1 MLFHV
6 NKHEENEM
14 NYFQCNQ
21 CQSRFKKKERLEQH
35 MLKKHSDF
43 ECETCGKK
51 FPEQGTL
58 KEHVR
63 VCLLFKS
70 FWNVQS
76 FFVFRFTQG
85 KDHIS
90 ARNAVQPL
98 ASSQTSS
105 HTGLKPEIQRRHEWK
120 SLFQENALPRAGAYG
135 RGGKTPALLLLWH
148 LRQELR
154 QQGKISKGI
163 FNLSK
168 NTPKRWDQLMYF

>member
-51 FPEQGTL
+51 FPEQGSL

-63 VCLLFKS
+63 VCLSFKS
-70 FWNVQS
+70 SQNVQP

-105 HTGLKPEIQRRHEWK
+105 LTGLK
-120 SLFQENALPRAGAYG
+120 S
-135 RGGKTPALLLLWH
+135 
-148 LRQELR
+148 
-154 QQGKISKGI
+154 
-163 FNLSK
+163 
-168 NTPKRWDQLMYF
+168 

>member
-51 FPEQGTL
+51 FPEQGSL

-63 VCLLFKS
+63 VCLSFKS
-70 FWNVQS
+70 FQNVHLFCFQ
-76 FFVFRFTQG
+76 V
-85 KDHIS
+85 
-90 ARNAVQPL
+90 
-98 ASSQTSS
+98 
-105 HTGLKPEIQRRHEWK
+105 HTGERPHQCTECGATF
-120 SLFQENALPRAGAYG
+120 SFQSNFISHRFEVLNTKGQ
-135 RGGKTPALLLLWH
+135 KFHNVSVTDVTPAK
-148 LRQELR
+148 RIE
-154 QQGKISKGI
+154 K
-163 FNLSK
+163 FNNSEKK
-168 NTPKRWDQLMYF
+168 NC

>member
-1 MLFHV
+1 MVCPSAHVPGTEAQPNALRNHQVLRCGKTYTRAQSMLFHV

-51 FPEQGTL
+51 FPEQGSL

-63 VCLLFKS
+63 VCLSSKS
-70 FWNVQS
+70 FQKVHL

-105 HTGLKPEIQRRHEWK
+105 LTGLKASNTKRTQR
-120 SLFQENALPRAGAYG
+120 
-135 RGGKTPALLLLWH
+135 
-148 LRQELR
+148 
-154 QQGKISKGI
+154 
-163 FNLSK
+163 
-168 NTPKRWDQLMYF
+168 

>member
-51 FPEQGTL
+51 FPEQGSL

-63 VCLLFKS
+63 VSLSFNSFQKIHFFLFS
-70 FWNVQS
+70 
-76 FFVFRFTQG
+76 G
-85 KDHIS
+85 
-90 ARNAVQPL
+90 
-98 ASSQTSS
+98 S
-105 HTGLKPEIQRRHEWK
+105 HR
-120 SLFQENALPRAGAYG
+120 
-135 RGGKTPALLLLWH
+135 GKTTSVH
-148 LRQELR
+148 GMRR
-154 QQGKISKGI
+154 
-163 FNLSK
+163 NL
-168 NTPKRWDQLMYF
+168 

>member
-1 MLFHV
+1 MISAGTSSKDMVCPNAHVPGTKAQPNAITKDLRCGKTYTRAQSMLFHV

-51 FPEQGTL
+51 FPEQGSL

-63 VCLLFKS
+63 VYLSFKR
-70 FWNVQS
+70 FQNVHLV
-76 FFVFRFTQG
+76 FVFRFTQG

-90 ARNAVQPL
+90 ARNVAQPL
-98 ASSQTSS
+98 ASNQTSS
-105 HTGLKPEIQRRHEWK
+105 HTGLK
-120 SLFQENALPRAGAYG
+120 S
-135 RGGKTPALLLLWH
+135 
-148 LRQELR
+148 
-154 QQGKISKGI
+154 
-163 FNLSK
+163 
-168 NTPKRWDQLMYF
+168 

>member
-51 FPEQGTL
+51 FPEQGSL

-63 VCLLFKS
+63 VCSKVFKIHL
-70 FWNVQS
+70 

-90 ARNAVQPL
+90 ARNAAQRS
-98 ASSQTSS
+98 ASNQTSS
-105 HTGLKPEIQRRHEWK
+105 HTGLKSKIQRNRVK
-120 SLFQENALPRAGAYG
+120 SLFQENALPRTGTHG
-135 RGGKTPALLLLWH
+135 RGGKTPALLFL
-148 LRQELR
+148 
-154 QQGKISKGI
+154 
-163 FNLSK
+163 
-168 NTPKRWDQLMYF
+168 

>member
-1 MLFHV
+1 
-6 NKHEENEM
+6 M

-51 FPEQGTL
+51 FPEQGSL

-63 VCLLFKS
+63 VCLSSKS
-70 FWNVQS
+70 FQKVQP

-90 ARNAVQPL
+90 ARNAAQPL

-105 HTGLKPEIQRRHEWK
+105 LTGLKASNTKKTSQKSVPGKCTSESRDSQRRRQN
-120 SLFQENALPRAGAYG
+120 SGSTIFV
-135 RGGKTPALLLLWH
+135 TPAA
-148 LRQELR
+148 RTTPTR
-154 QQGKISKGI
+154 YDNII
-163 FNLSK
+163 LS
-168 NTPKRWDQLMYF
+168 